1 MLATLM
7 SYFRLGLFRVLTGS
21 QARWYGGPPKDEVV
35 PVPVPVR
42 RWVTFGAPVHLIEG
56 DDRPVFL
63 DRAHHA
69 AIAVRADDDGETSA
83 LRRSDRPK
91 FEGVLRTT
99 GFMALMIWIG
109 WLPG

>member
-7 SYFRLGLFRVLTGS
+7 SYFLLGLIRVLTGS
-21 QARWYGGPPKDEVV
+21 QARWYGGPHKDEVV
-35 PVPVPVR
+35 PVPLR

-56 DDRPVFL
+56 DDRRVFL
-63 DRAHHA
+63 DRARHA
-69 AIAVRADDDGETSA
+69 AIAVRPDGDGEAST

-99 GFMALMIWIG
+99 GFMAVVFWIG
-109 WLPG
+109 